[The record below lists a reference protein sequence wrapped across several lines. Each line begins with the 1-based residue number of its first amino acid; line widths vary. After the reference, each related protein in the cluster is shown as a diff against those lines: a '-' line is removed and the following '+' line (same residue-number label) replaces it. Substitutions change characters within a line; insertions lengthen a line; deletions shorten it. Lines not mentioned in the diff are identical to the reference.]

1 MSLAKNLNNLRSL
14 RAAVNELGLEQAEQ
28 ALEKLQQVITEKR
41 EAEAE
46 MIAQE
51 KARQELIA
59 KYKEELKAQG
69 ISLNELVLDAE
80 PKKERK
86 PRQPLPPKYKYVDE
100 NGETKTWTGQGRTP
114 RAIQNALNAGKTLAS
129 FAI

>member
-14 RAAVNELGLEQAEQ
+14 RAAVNELGLELAEQ
-28 ALEKLQQVITEKR
+28 ALEKLQQAIAEKR
-41 EAEAE
+41 EADAAAIAE
-46 MIAQE
+46 E

-59 KYKEELKAQG
+59 KYKEELKANG
-69 ISLNELVLDAE
+69 ISLTDLGAE
-80 PKKERK
+80 TAVKVRK
-86 PRQPLPPKYKYVDE
+86 PRQPLAPKYKYTDE

-114 RAIQNALNAGKTLAS
+114 RAIQAALNAGKSLDS

>member
-14 RAAVNELGLEQAEQ
+14 RAAVNELGLELAEQ
-28 ALEKLQQVITEKR
+28 ALEKLQQVIAEKR
-41 EAEAE
+41 EADAAAIAE
-46 MIAQE
+46 E

-59 KYKEELKAQG
+59 KYKEELKANG
-69 ISLNELVLDAE
+69 ISLTDLGAE
-80 PKKERK
+80 TAVKVRK
-86 PRQPLPPKYKYVDE
+86 QRQPLAPKYKYTDE

-114 RAIQNALNAGKTLAS
+114 RAIQAALNAGKSLDS

>member
-1 MSLAKNLNNLRSL
+1 MSLAKSLNNLRNL

-28 ALEKLQQVITEKR
+28 ALEKLQQVIAEKR
-41 EAEAE
+41 EADAE
-46 MIAQE
+46 IIAQE

-69 ISLNELVLDAE
+69 ISLSELGLETETKV
-80 PKKERK
+80 RK
-86 PRQPLPPKYKYVDE
+86 HRQPLPAKYKYVDE

-114 RAIQNALNAGKTLAS
+114 RVIQNALNAGKTLAS

>member
-1 MSLAKNLNNLRSL
+1 MSLAKSLNNLRNL
-14 RAAVNELGLEQAEQ
+14 RATVNELGLEQAEQ
-28 ALEKLQQVITEKR
+28 VLAKLQQVITEKR
-41 EAEAE
+41 EAQAE
-46 MIAQE
+46 IIAQE

-69 ISLNELVLDAE
+69 ISLSELGLE
-80 PKKERK
+80 TETKGRK
-86 PRQPLPPKYKYVDE
+86 NRQSLPPKYKYVDE

-114 RAIQNALNAGKTLAS
+114 RVIQNALNAGKTLAS

>member
-14 RAAVNELGLEQAEQ
+14 RAAVNELGLELAEQ
-28 ALEKLQQVITEKR
+28 ALEKLQQAIAEKR
-41 EAEAE
+41 EADAAAIAE
-46 MIAQE
+46 E

-59 KYKEELKAQG
+59 KYKEELKANG
-69 ISLNELVLDAE
+69 ISLTDLGAE
-80 PKKERK
+80 TAAKVRK
-86 PRQPLPPKYKYVDE
+86 PRQPLAPKYKYTDE

-114 RAIQNALNAGKTLAS
+114 RAIQAALNAGKSLDS